1 MLTLSYSAE
10 IFSRVKE
17 FIGRAVVLSN
27 TKNLAILAVDEDVF
41 EELESDL
48 TVVFFDEVKGVVTTS
63 CSVIAYHTP
72 KGKRDS
78 YTFTCKV
85 HEVLDVLQRRSDVYA
100 RLSLNVELL
109 KVKAIKNFH
118 GNRSVHFE
126 DKAVLARLNNISA
139 SGMHF
144 QTNHEMKKG
153 SIVCFDLN
161 KLFSN
166 ADIVMA
172 EVLRIENMENKSKS
186 ERIRGYGCRFFDM
199 RRAIESRLRQ
209 YVYQENRKQLNA
221 RKRYFE

>member
-1 MLTLSYSAE
+1 MLTLTYSAE

-48 TVVFFDEVKGVVTTS
+48 TIVFFDEVKGVVTTT

-72 KGKRDS
+72 QGKRDS

-85 HEVLDVLQRRSDVYA
+85 HEVLEVLQRRADVYA
-100 RLSLNVELL
+100 RLSLNVEIL
-109 KVKAIKNFH
+109 KVKSMKNFN

-126 DKAVLARLNNISA
+126 DKAIPVRLNNISA

-144 QTNHEMKKG
+144 HTSYEMKKG
-153 SIVCFDLN
+153 SVVCFDLN

-166 ADIVMA
+166 ADLVMA
-172 EVLRIENMENKSKS
+172 EVLRIDNMDNKSKS
-186 ERIRGYGCRFFDM
+186 EKLRGYGCRFFDM
-199 RRAIESRLRQ
+199 KRAIESRLRQ
-209 YVYQENRKQLNA
+209 YVFQENRKQLNA

>member
-10 IFSRVKE
+10 IFTTRKD

-41 EELESDL
+41 EELRSDL
-48 TVVFFDEVKGVVTTS
+48 TIVFFDEVKGVVTAG
-63 CSVIAYHTP
+63 CSVVAYHTP
-72 KGKRDS
+72 QNNRDS
-78 YTFTCKV
+78 YTVTCKIL
-85 HEVLDVLQRRSDVYA
+85 EILDVLQRRADVYA
-100 RLSLNVELL
+100 RLSLNVEIL

-126 DKAVLARLNNISA
+126 EKPLLAKMNNISA

-144 QTNHEMKKG
+144 QTSEEIKKG
-153 SIVCFDLN
+153 SVVCFDLN
-161 KLFSN
+161 RLFDH
-166 ADIVMA
+166 AELVMA
-172 EVLRIENMENKSKS
+172 EVLREDEVKIRSHQT
-186 ERIRGYGCRFFDM
+186 IRGYGCRFFDM
-199 RRAIESRLRQ
+199 KRGLESRLRQ